1 MKLFIVS
8 SGVCLFAAALVNA
21 QEVPKFTYNIGAGFT
36 RPAGV
41 TGQHLDTG
49 WNVQGGVGYNF
60 SPNVGANVDVAFN
73 DLGITSGDL
82 NRIGV
87 PGGNVHIFS
96 ATLDPI
102 VHLNPHGH
110 VDFYITGGGGLFRW
124 DQQFTQPAVAIVP
137 GFDPFFG
144 FFSAAVP
151 TTQVLSSYSVNRPG
165 IDIGAGIAV
174 GALGRGKLFAEA
186 KYDHIYM
193 RGSHADYIPVTFGFR
208 W

>member
-1 MKLFIVS
+1 MKSFIVS

-21 QEVPKFTYNIGAGFT
+21 QEVPKFTFNVGAGFT
-36 RPAGV
+36 RPVGD
-41 TGQHLDTG
+41 TGRHLDTG

-60 SPNVGANVDVAFN
+60 SPYLGANVDVAFN
-73 DLGITSGDL
+73 DLGITSADL

-87 PGGNVHIFS
+87 PGGDVHILS

-110 VDFYITGGGGLFRW
+110 VDFYITGGGGVFRW
-124 DQQFTQPAVAIVP
+124 NQEFTQPTVAIVP

-151 TTQVLSSYSVNRPG
+151 ATQVLTSHSVNRPG
-165 IDIGAGIAV
+165 IDIGAGIAI
-174 GALGRGKLFAEA
+174 GALGRGKIFAEA

-193 RGSHADYIPVTFGFR
+193 RGAHADYIPVTFGFR